1 MIGYLSKFIPRYA
14 VLTAPL
20 RRLTGQDV
28 PFSWG
33 PDEDKAFKNLKDSI
47 TCEDTMAFFDPK
59 KPIIVRTEAS
69 FHEGLSAGLFQRT
82 SKGLQ
87 PVHFISRSMTNAEKR
102 YSQTEKDALA
112 VKWAKSRFG
121 MYLLGAPRFKIITS
135 HKPLIPMFNKSCTK
149 LPPRIEKWIMEMQD
163 VDYELVYEP
172 GNDEADPMDYLSRHP
187 LPDTERDNT
196 EKIIKALVTNEHG
209 VIMKS
214 IKEAT
219 STDDVLQDVLTRM
232 KRNDWDMHK
241 NRPEIKLYY
250 MIMHKLSRTKGLLL

>member
-20 RRLTGQDV
+20 RRLTGKDIS
-28 PFSWG
+28 FSWG
-33 PDEDKAFKNLKDSI
+33 PEEDAAFQKLKDSI
-47 TCEDTMAFFDPK
+47 TCDDTMSYFDPR

-69 FHEGLSAGLFQRT
+69 FHEGLSAGLIQRT

-87 PVHFISRSMTNAEKR
+87 PIHFFSRSMTNAEKR

-135 HKPLIPMFNKSCTK
+135 HKPLIPMFNKSSTK

-172 GNDEADPMDYLSRHP
+172 GKDEADPMDYLSRHP

-196 EKIIKALVTNEHG
+196 ETIIKVIRLQRSGIDTIKYHKALVTNEHG
-209 VIMKS
+209 VVMNS
-214 IKEAT
+214 IKAAT
-219 STDDVLQDVLTRM
+219 SKDDVLQDVMTRM
-232 KRNDWDMHK
+232 KQND
-241 NRPEIKLYY
+241 
-250 MIMHKLSRTKGLLL
+250 